1 MSKSE
6 KPEGRRSKG
15 NRPKRHV
22 SKRNSAREEGVE
34 GLILLAEDNEEDVIL
49 MRRGFAKANFLNP
62 LAVVPNGEEA
72 IAYLQGEGKY
82 IDRKTY
88 PFPTLLLLDLKLP
101 RKNGFEVLEWIGQ
114 QSTMGA
120 LRVVVLTSS
129 DDIWDLR
136 QAYQLGA
143 ASFLIKP
150 VDFHHFVDL
159 SQSIKGYWLWLTRDP
174 RIGGNIQ
181 PFKNRLKSI
190 RPFLRQF
197 QCFLQSGLSIFTRR
211 VSSFPPARTMT
222 RPARDRSRS
231 SHELRSAPPYT
242 STPSCM

>member
-1 MSKSE
+1 MANT
-6 KPEGRRSKG
+6 GRRKMRGSAS
-15 NRPKRHV
+15 RPKRAKV
-22 SKRNSAREEGVE
+22 PPTVRRDWRCQQGDQGV
-34 GLILLAEDNEEDVIL
+34 ILLAEDNEDDVML
-49 MRRGFAKANFLNP
+49 LQRAFAKANFLNP

-181 PFKNRLKSI
+181 PFKPTKLV
-190 RPFLRQF
+190 PETAL
-197 QCFLQSGLSIFTRR
+197 G
-211 VSSFPPARTMT
+211 
-222 RPARDRSRS
+222 
-231 SHELRSAPPYT
+231 SADP
-242 STPSCM
+242 